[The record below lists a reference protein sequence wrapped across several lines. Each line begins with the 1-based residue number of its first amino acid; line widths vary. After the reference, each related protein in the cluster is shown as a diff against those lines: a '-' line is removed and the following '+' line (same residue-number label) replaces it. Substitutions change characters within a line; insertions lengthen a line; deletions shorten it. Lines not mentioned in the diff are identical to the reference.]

1 MRRVVIIG
9 LLLLSVPGLA
19 GVRLELEPGET
30 ERLVVFQ
37 LSADLVPAALYR
49 PPILLCGFEPA
60 PAAEVLEQ
68 LARLEAAVLPNRRV
82 LPHPAD
88 GVIGE
93 GELGAYAGLHARLIL
108 GPGFDGTQPHNP
120 LLEVLEPPRQ
130 GWDDL
135 AARDLL
141 AVGYDLRWDPGS
153 LEPTAWNVAVPPS
166 LDAPAGVIV
175 GACLHDEPEV
185 APTLVFR
192 SPDGGLRRCG
202 VDGEV
207 DVEAGA
213 ADGPESL
220 KAAPGVL
227 LELERLSGP
236 ATGHRL
242 ASDAPFVGVVTV
254 PGRVYLLSGGEEPSI
269 GRLAGVEATA
279 WELPLTAAPREW
291 TALGAGLAVADET
304 CCLYLVEPDGA
315 ARRWRW
321 VENRPPGLVATPS
334 GLLVLGR
341 QHWGVLE
348 GEAVDL
354 EPHRLPLPATS
365 SGVLCGA
372 RLIYGSKTD
381 LVVVDIIDGDW
392 WSHRLGGSLNL
403 APVVVGGLVYCA
415 AGDHRLYVFD
425 PTRPAA
431 PLVEVR
437 ELDAA
442 PSLLAGLTNL
452 GLLVGTVDG
461 GLRLSNP
468 DVTHRL
474 ELDGVPRG
482 PAVRRGEGLLLVEGA
497 GSIVELALRG
507 TPFDPFQPGFRE
519 PRSGSRLEL
528 EGGVLDGPL
537 TFQPPAHLQAT
548 PAQLRQGAVYLVD
561 GAGELWII
569 AELD

>member
-1 MRRVVIIG
+1 MRHVAIIG
-9 LLLLSVPGLA
+9 LLLLNFSVFA
-19 GVRLELEPGET
+19 GVELEVSVAEGDAAT
-30 ERLVVFQ
+30 VFR
-37 LSADLVPAALYR
+37 LSAELFPAALYR

-60 PAAEVLEQ
+60 RAAEILER
-68 LARLEAAVLPNRRV
+68 LACLEAAVLPNRRV
-82 LPHPAD
+82 PPHPAD

-93 GELGAYAGLHARLIL
+93 GELGEYAGPHARLVA
-108 GPGFDGTQPHNP
+108 GPAYRGTIPKASR
-120 LLEVLEPPRQ
+120 LEVLQPPLT
-130 GWDDL
+130 GWAGL
-135 AARDLL
+135 QALDLL

-153 LEPTAWNVAVPPS
+153 LEPTAWTAAVPPS

-175 GACLHDEPEV
+175 GTCQHDEPEV
-185 APTLVFR
+185 APALVLR

-202 VDGEV
+202 VDGEI
-207 DVEAGA
+207 DVEARA
-213 ADGPESL
+213 AGGSESL
-220 KAAPGVL
+220 QAGPGVL

-242 ASDAPFVGVVTV
+242 ASDAPLVGVVTV
-254 PGRVYLLSGGEEPSI
+254 PGRVFLLRGGDNPAV
-269 GRLAGVEATA
+269 GRLAGAAATA
-279 WELPLTAAPREW
+279 WELPLTAAPRNW
-291 TALGAGLAVADET
+291 TPLEDGLAVADDAGYV
-304 CCLYLVEPDGA
+304 YLVEPDGA

-321 VENRPPGLVATPS
+321 VENRPPGLVVTPN
-334 GLLVLGR
+334 GLLVLGCR
-341 QHWGVLE
+341 HWGVLE

-354 EPHRLPLPATS
+354 EPRRLPLPATS
-365 SGVLCGA
+365 SGVLCGE
-372 RLIYGSKTD
+372 RLIFGSTTE
-381 LVVVDIIDGDW
+381 LVVVDTIDGDW

-442 PSLLAGLTNL
+442 PSLVAGLPNL
-452 GLLVGTVDG
+452 GLLVGTVEG
-461 GLRLSNP
+461 GLILSNP
-468 DVTHRL
+468 DGTHRL
-474 ELDGVPRG
+474 ELDGVPRNST
-482 PAVRRGEGLLLVEGA
+482 ARRGEELLLAEGV

-528 EGGVLDGPL
+528 EGGVIDGPL
-537 TFQPPAHLQAT
+537 IFQPPAQLKAT